1 MVLCPVFIFI
11 FSQHSELNNIIEK
24 HNVVFTDDGN
34 TGLIGQ
40 VVVAR
45 QKSNIKRYTQL
56 FKDMFLDCLNTT
68 NSLFNI

>member
-1 MVLCPVFIFI
+1 MGNYKYLCQIFNIYVLRYDTISFFLS

-45 QKSNIKRYTQL
+45 QKSNIKR
-56 FKDMFLDCLNTT
+56 
-68 NSLFNI
+68 

>member
-1 MVLCPVFIFI
+1 MFCDMILFPVFIFF

-45 QKSNIKRYTQL
+45 QKSNIKRYT
-56 FKDMFLDCLNTT
+56 
-68 NSLFNI
+68 

>member
-1 MVLCPVFIFI
+1 MILFPFFI

-45 QKSNIKRYTQL
+45 QKSNIKRYTYL
-56 FKDMFLDCLNTT
+56 T
-68 NSLFNI
+68 I